1 MDNNGHSLSSNIAA
15 DRNPLYADEYLDSE
29 ETWSMEEDL
38 SLDDLGEFLAEDCE
52 QDGCAGCYNCMPNA
66 DYEFMDD
73 EYWQA
78 LAHAML
84 DSSTPSPPED
94 NNSLE
99 CPSAPSKPSFNVW
112 TNSWDYP
119 SSPTPI
125 VRTNAS
131 ANLAVSSEIAIPME
145 RRVAKRPRPDP
156 EGFPPEEPI
165 IMKIR
170 RIE

>member
-1 MDNNGHSLSSNIAA
+1 MDNNGHSLSANVAA
-15 DRNPLYADEYLDSE
+15 NRNVLYAEEYLDSE

-38 SLDDLGEFLAEDCE
+38 SLDDLDEFLAEDCR

-66 DYEFMDD
+66 SYELMDD

-84 DSSTPSPPED
+84 SDSTPSPPED
-94 NNSLE
+94 NNTLE
-99 CPSAPSKPSFNVW
+99 CPPAPSKPSFNVW
-112 TNSWDYP
+112 TNDWDYP

-125 VRTNAS
+125 VRANAS
-131 ANLAVSSEIAIPME
+131 ANLALSSEIPME

-165 IMKIR
+165 IMKLR